1 MSRRVV
7 VVVLGL
13 LVAAGVIVVAAPDT
27 TRSDVVFSRGDDP
40 GTPRLVISD
49 EIVTVTWF
57 CGGTS
62 ALGRS
67 ESGEYGG
74 EVVLTNTTDSPSSG
88 TVTVF
93 SIDQQPLVIAV
104 DVAPRSQ
111 AVVDLDEAVT
121 ASYVSSMVEVDR
133 SEVSVEQ
140 ISRHP
145 AGDAVSTCTA
155 TTSDSWYVADGFT
168 AEGSDMRVLVTNP
181 YPTAA
186 IVDVEISTAAGP
198 RTPDQLQGYVV
209 PPRSLRVLNME
220 DAGFRDEPVVAVNLR
235 ATTGRVVV
243 AKDQHY
249 LGAGRLGHVTSLASP
264 AVSDEWWFADGRLDE
279 GVTERLI
286 IFNPTDDDVEA
297 DVVVLGVQALETD
310 YEAASL
316 TVPSREVV
324 TFDVAGVPSISGGSH
339 ALLVTALSGP
349 ALVVERVITEPAG
362 QSVVTSS
369 MLGLQGEALAN
380 EWFASVTA
388 ADGDGPAL
396 VILNVSP
403 DPTSIDVSSFGPGG
417 PEPVA
422 DLTGIT
428 LQANERREISLGD
441 VAGRPIS
448 IVASDAIVV
457 ERLVERNES
466 GLGRLHALALPV
478 RRR

>member
-1 MSRRVV
+1 M
-7 VVVLGL
+7 
-13 LVAAGVIVVAAPDT
+13 
-27 TRSDVVFSRGDDP
+27 
-40 GTPRLVISD
+40 
-49 EIVTVTWF
+49 
-57 CGGTS
+57 
-62 ALGRS
+62 
-67 ESGEYGG
+67 
-74 EVVLTNTTDSPSSG
+74 
-88 TVTVF
+88 
-93 SIDQQPLVIAV
+93 
-104 DVAPRSQ
+104 
-111 AVVDLDEAVT
+111 
-121 ASYVSSMVEVDR
+121 
-133 SEVSVEQ
+133 
-140 ISRHP
+140 
-145 AGDAVSTCTA
+145 
-155 TTSDSWYVADGFT
+155 
-168 AEGSDMRVLVTNP
+168 
-181 YPTAA
+181 
-186 IVDVEISTAAGP
+186 
-198 RTPDQLQGYVV
+198 
-209 PPRSLRVLNME
+209 
-220 DAGFRDEPVVAVNLR
+220 
-235 ATTGRVVV
+235 
-243 AKDQHY
+243 
-249 LGAGRLGHVTSLASP
+249 TSLASP
-264 AVSDEWWFADGRLDE
+264 AVSDEWWFADGRLAE

-324 TFDVAGVPSISGGSH
+324 TFDMAGVPSISGGSH